1 MFGEKNLKGFCS
13 KDRNSLPYQIN
24 CLIIL
29 KSLKAQ
35 LKLEQKLIQMCCL
48 QKGKILFRGHML
60 LVILKL
66 QKLLERSTKDKSNG
80 I

>member
-1 MFGEKNLKGFCS
+1 M
-13 KDRNSLPYQIN
+13 
-24 CLIIL
+24 
-29 KSLKAQ
+29 
-35 LKLEQKLIQMCCL
+35 EQKLIQMCCL